1 MFQALGNHVADDHAR
16 CAEQLGRSRCGQT
29 HRAGTGA
36 EGPGSGQLKAP
47 MDGAVIEVNVA
58 PGDTVEKGQTLAVL
72 EAMKMEHA
80 LKADRDGRVE
90 RVEARAGDQVK
101 RQQLLIVVENEL

>member
-1 MFQALGNHVADDHAR
+1 
-16 CAEQLGRSRCGQT
+16 
-29 HRAGTGA
+29 
-36 EGPGSGQLKAP
+36 